1 MEDFTMP
8 SEEAPNLRQFNWVT
22 NWLSK
27 NNLNRTLDVL
37 LDEYSQMLDGISL
50 SKVSRVESTPPLSEL
65 NQTLQVHTSSV
76 LTVRFHPQK
85 PWIVSTDSSKHLIV
99 SSLETGLA
107 LATEKPFL
115 GAIISLDLNPINP
128 NLLIIGTMDENHG
141 LIEIKED
148 GERIYFETHK
158 KWHCHSKYVLRTKWA
173 PKGDIFATAS
183 SDKSIIFWKLDD
195 SKKNAT
201 QLKTLN
207 FSNNVEAI
215 EFTKDSKVC
224 IAAIRENAYLQYIH
238 LDTWEISLANVN
250 ELGDDYVSFS
260 VLELKLS
267 LDGSELLAST
277 DMSRSILFRQGTEA
291 QLKNFYGFECDG
303 YGQPRTTF
311 DNQGFVYLTS
321 QDWKV
326 YVYDSKSGA
335 HVMTLPPHGN
345 LVRDLDYHPGSDLLA
360 SGSYDKT
367 IKIWKRPA

>member
-8 SEEAPNLRQFNWVT
+8 SEEAPSLRQFNWVT